1 MTTLHLHEGGP
12 VSESRER
19 GAFEK
24 FLSQWPT
31 WGVLALSGLF
41 YANTIWNKQA
51 VNDEHIRQMNLKVDR
66 LTDQVN
72 DLRGDVR
79 ELTTKINY
87 LNASPALSRGR

>member
-1 MTTLHLHEGGP
+1 MSQLGLSGGS
-12 VSESRER
+12 VSEREK

-24 FLSQWPT
+24 FLGQWPT

-41 YANTIWNKQA
+41 YANTIWNRQTA
-51 VNDEHIRQMNLKVDR
+51 NDADIDSIKAKMDR

-87 LNASPALSRGR
+87 MNASPALNRGR